1 MKPESNFSCEL
12 EKTKIIFYNKILPKT
27 KQKKR
32 QKKERVFNLKT

>member
-27 KQKKR
+27 KQKKDKR
-32 QKKERVFNLKT
+32 KKGCST